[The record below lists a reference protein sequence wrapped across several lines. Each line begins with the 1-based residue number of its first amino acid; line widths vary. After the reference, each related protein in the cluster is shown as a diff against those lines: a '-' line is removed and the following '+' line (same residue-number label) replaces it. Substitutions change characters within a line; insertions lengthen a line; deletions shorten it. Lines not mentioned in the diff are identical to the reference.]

1 LWNIR
6 WMLTMQDPHD
16 GGVYHKCTHANFS
29 GTVMP
34 HQATAP
40 RYVVQKSSTA
50 TLDFSAVMAQSARIF
65 RAFESELPGLAD
77 SCLTAALSAWRW
89 ARAHPHVYYRQ
100 SENNQKFLPAIT
112 TGEYGDRDDSDEFK
126 WAAAELYITTKQDSF
141 IAIVNPLSDN
151 DTEVPGWPSVETL
164 AFYSLAHHR
173 KNLTSAVDTT
183 ALKNRLLQFANGIK
197 AELSRSAYNVLING
211 FWWGSNS
218 GAANQA
224 IAMIQAFELTA
235 DSSYLDAAIA
245 NLDYLL
251 GRNAT
256 TYCFVTGEGD
266 KPPMHPHHRP
276 SEADDVIDP
285 IPGLLVGGPNPG
297 QQDGCAGYPS
307 DLPARS
313 YLDDYCSYAS
323 NEICINWNAPIAYAA
338 AAVEAIKSRSGKPN
352 TIHVEI
358 TSPGEGDSYATSQII
373 PISAEAAIA
382 DGNIVKVEFYANAAK
397 IGEADAP
404 FVLQWTDARP
414 GVYELQAKAVGDQG
428 DFRYSAAVTVIVFNA
443 ESVGD
448 LLFVVG
454 ALELNAGDRAIRDFL
469 VQYDY
474 HVRVQHDDDS
484 LAFAI
489 ADVDAILLSSTC
501 SATRKIRAELVN
513 INVPLISWEYSLFD
527 DFNWTGRRNNIDYG
541 KQFGSHIEIVNSSHP
556 LAAGLSGR
564 IEVTAVEHELLWAM
578 PGANATTI
586 ACLENDARPVLFCYE
601 TGNVMLNDMTAKSRQ
616 IGLYYSDESPAA
628 FTENSWKLLLAAV
641 EWAQAGERLNVEEK
655 SNAPHSHQLWQN
667 YPNPFNPETRIRYAV
682 NEPALVSI
690 LIYNAVGQ
698 RITTLVHARQSA
710 GDHRVV
716 WDGRDESGA
725 MVSAGVYL
733 CRMIAGDFTQTSKM
747 ILLR

>member
-40 RYVVQKSSTA
+40 RYVVQKSSPA

-65 RAFESELPGLAD
+65 RTFESELPGLAD

-100 SENNQKFLPAIT
+100 SENNQKFLPAIN

-141 IAIVNPLSDN
+141 IAAVNPLSDN
-151 DTEVPGWPSVETL
+151 DTSVPGWQSVETL

-173 KNLTSAVDTT
+173 KNLTAAVDTT
-183 ALKNRLLQFANGIK
+183 TLKNRLLQFANGIK
-197 AELSRSAYNVLING
+197 AELSRSAYNVLIDG

-256 TYCFVTGEGD
+256 TYCFVTDAGA

-276 SEADDVIDP
+276 SEADDVLAP
-285 IPGLLVGGPNPG
+285 IPGLLVGGPNPS

-338 AAVEAIKSRSGKPN
+338 AAVEAIRSPSGEPN
-352 TIHVEI
+352 TIRVEI
-358 TSPGEGDSYATSQII
+358 TSPAADESYDSSQTIM
-373 PISAEAAIA
+373 ISADASIE
-382 DGNIVKVEFYANAAK
+382 DGSIVQVEFYANDVK
-397 IGEADAP
+397 IGEAGAP
-404 FVLQWTDARP
+404 FAFQWTDVKP
-414 GVYELQAKAVGDQG
+414 GVYALQAKAVGDEG

-454 ALELNAGDRAIRDFL
+454 ALDLNIGDRAIRDVL
-469 VQYDY
+469 VGNDY
-474 HVRVQHDDDS
+474 HVLLQQDDDS
-484 LAFAI
+484 VAFAI

-513 INVPLISWEYSLFD
+513 INVPLLSWEYSLFD

-541 KQFGSHIEIVNSSHP
+541 KVTGSHIDIVNDSHP
-556 LAAGLSGR
+556 LAAGLAGR
-564 IEVTAVEHELLWAM
+564 IEVTAAEHELLWAM
-578 PGANATTI
+578 PGANATTV
-586 ACLENDARPVLFCYE
+586 AFLENDARPVLFCYE
-601 TGNVMLNDMTAKSRQ
+601 TGSTMLNEMTAKSRQ

-628 FTENSWKLLLAAV
+628 FTENSRKILLAAL
-641 EWAQAGERLNVEEK
+641 EWAQAGERLTVEER
-655 SNAPHSHQLWQN
+655 SSAPHSHQLQQN
-667 YPNPFNPETRIRYAV
+667 YPNPFNPETQIRYIL
-682 NEPALVSI
+682 NEQTMVSI
-690 LIYNAVGQ
+690 FIYNAVGQ
-698 RITTLVHARQSA
+698 RIATLVHARQAA
-710 GDHRVV
+710 GEHRVA
-716 WDGRDESGA
+716 WDGRDENGVLVGA
-725 MVSAGVYL
+725 GIYL
-733 CRMIAGDFTQTSKM
+733 CQMVAGDFRQTRKM
-747 ILLR
+747 VLLR